1 MEKDAQLYNYHGQKK
16 RKKRTDS
23 LILVRIPVS
32 FTIKDLLTKKAVA
45 QHTTISKLVMS
56 LLYGALNHYVASSIR
71 MPHLSDD
78 LNYDIDDPII
88 GARIPQDLVD
98 RIGSVR
104 VAQSYNCSL
113 RKACFMLLIYEM
125 QHLGWIR

>member
-1 MEKDAQLYNYHGQKK
+1 MEKEAQLYNYHGQKK

-32 FTIKDLLTKKAVA
+32 YRIKDLLTKKAID
-45 QHTTISKLVMS
+45 QHTTLSKLVMS
-56 LLYGALNHYVASSIR
+56 LMYGALNHYVTSSIR
-71 MPHLSDD
+71 MPHLPDELS
-78 LNYDIDDPII
+78 YDINDPII

-98 RIGSVR
+98 RIGTVR
-104 VAQSYNCSL
+104 VAQPNNCSL
-113 RKACFMLLIYEM
+113 RKACFMLLIYQM